1 MQQGVRSRIR
11 GLTQCSPHSGEE
23 YNSGG
28 NDTSSVPGA
37 GERDVASVQP
47 TLSLGAMP
55 FGCER
60 TQFHVQHLVDRMVK
74 VSAARTLFYRFT
86 RTPKDILQAT
96 PRQCLDAILI
106 GRHLRA
112 PNLNNGKP
120 SCDSY
125 MIALQLDKVSA
136 PVRLPMKLVA

>member
-1 MQQGVRSRIR
+1 MAVVVAGYTIVDSDDRQMQQGVRLRIR

-23 YNSGG
+23 YNTGG

-86 RTPKDILQAT
+86 RTPKISCRLRRASAST
-96 PRQCLDAILI
+96 P
-106 GRHLRA
+106 
-112 PNLNNGKP
+112 
-120 SCDSY
+120 S
-125 MIALQLDKVSA
+125 
-136 PVRLPMKLVA
+136 